1 MKILLAEDEHDL
13 KRALVAVLTHTGY
26 DVDAVEN
33 GAEAVKFASKYAYDC
48 MVLDIMMPVMN
59 GMEALSKIREAGDR
73 TPVIFLTAK
82 AEVEDR
88 INGLDAGADDYL
100 TKPFAIGEL
109 IARIKSLTRRQ
120 ETYTPKVLEAG
131 NVTLDINEQEIK
143 CENAVRLGVKEAKL
157 MEYFMLNKGK
167 MLSTDMIFNHVWKDD
182 DDASIDLVYVY
193 VSYLNS
199 KLNAIG
205 SSVMIEGEE
214 GAQYHLV
221 KRQVVRR

>member
-167 MLSTDMIFNHVWKDD
+167 MLSTDMIFNHVWKDV

-221 KRQVVRR
+221 KR

>member
-73 TPVIFLTAK
+73 TPVIYLTAK

-131 NVTLDINEQEIK
+131 NVTLDINKQEIK

-221 KRQVVRR
+221 KR

>member
-1 MKILLAEDEHDL
+1 
-13 KRALVAVLTHTGY
+13 
-26 DVDAVEN
+26 
-33 GAEAVKFASKYAYDC
+33 
-48 MVLDIMMPVMN
+48 MN

-221 KRQVVRR
+221 KR

>member
-1 MKILLAEDEHDL
+1 MRILLAEDEHDL
-13 KRALVAVLTHTGY
+13 KRALVAVLTHSGY

-33 GAEAVKFASKYAYDC
+33 GAEAVKFASMNAYDC

-59 GMEALSKIREAGDR
+59 GIDALSKIREAGDR

-109 IARIKSLTRRQ
+109 IARIKSLTRRL

-131 NVTLDINEQEIK
+131 NVIMDIDEQEIK
-143 CENAVRLGVKEAKL
+143 CENAVRLGGKEAKL

-167 MLSTDMIFNHVWKDD
+167 MLSTENIFNHVWKDD
-182 DDASIDLVYVY
+182 EDASIDLVYVY

-199 KLNAIG
+199 KLSAIG
-205 SSVMIEGEE
+205 ASIVIEGEE
-214 GAQYHLV
+214 GANYHLV
-221 KRQVVRR
+221 QK

>member
-33 GAEAVKFASKYAYDC
+33 GDEAVKFASKYAYDC

-221 KRQVVRR
+221 KR

>member
-1 MKILLAEDEHDL
+1 M
-13 KRALVAVLTHTGY
+13 
-26 DVDAVEN
+26 
-33 GAEAVKFASKYAYDC
+33 
-48 MVLDIMMPVMN
+48 
-59 GMEALSKIREAGDR
+59 
-73 TPVIFLTAK
+73 
-82 AEVEDR
+82 
-88 INGLDAGADDYL
+88 
-100 TKPFAIGEL
+100 
-109 IARIKSLTRRQ
+109 
-120 ETYTPKVLEAG
+120 
-131 NVTLDINEQEIK
+131 TLDINEQEIK

-221 KRQVVRR
+221 KR